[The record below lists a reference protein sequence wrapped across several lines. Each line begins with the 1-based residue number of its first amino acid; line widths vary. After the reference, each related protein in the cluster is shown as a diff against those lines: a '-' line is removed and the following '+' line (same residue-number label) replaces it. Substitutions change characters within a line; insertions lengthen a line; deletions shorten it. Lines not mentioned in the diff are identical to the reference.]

1 MRRIVLL
8 AVLVAAACS
17 TGPSGGAPTADEVRR
32 IAGDFSAVVAAVDEA
47 WNSES
52 VEAIRQVY
60 TEDVVHHDDTTL
72 NHIEGIDGVTA
83 MAATIFS
90 SVAEFTAQST
100 SPVYIGRDA
109 AVGVAGTEGVF
120 GVLGATEEGPLLEID
135 LLEIRE
141 GRVAYWTLF
150 YFGEQFGAP
159 GSLPAEYAAAW
170 SSGDPEAVGRLYAP
184 TAVRVDSLFGEQA
197 EGREAIEDAAAA
209 FFERHPAA
217 GWELELPFGDRGQF
231 TEPAPRGGIYG
242 IRVTG
247 TDGEPCVV
255 MAAVVVDTTE
265 EGIVAESLY
274 YEADSLLACGWA
286 D

>member
-1 MRRIVLL
+1 MRRIGLL
-8 AVLVAAACS
+8 ALLVAAACS
-17 TGPSGGAPTADEVRR
+17 TGTSREAPTADEVRR
-32 IAGDFSAVVAAVDEA
+32 IAADFAAVVAAVDEA
-47 WNSES
+47 WNSKS

-90 SVAEFTAQST
+90 SVAESAQST
-100 SPVYIGRDA
+100 SPLYIGRDA

-150 YFGEQFGAP
+150 YFGEQFGTP

-170 SSGDPEAVGRLYAP
+170 SSGDPEAVGRLYAS
-184 TAVRVDSLFGEQA
+184 TAVRVDGLFGEQA

-209 FFERHPAA
+209 FFERHPA
-217 GWELELPFGDRGQF
+217 GVWELELPFGDRGQF
-231 TEPAPRGGIYG
+231 TEPAPRGGTYG
-242 IRVTG
+242 IRVAG

-255 MAAVVVDTTE
+255 TAAVVVDATE

>member
-1 MRRIVLL
+1 MRRIGLL
-8 AVLVAAACS
+8 ALLVVAACS
-17 TGPSGGAPTADEVRR
+17 AGASRETPAADEVRR
-32 IAGDFSAVVAAVDEA
+32 IAGDFAAVVAAVDEA
-47 WNSES
+47 WNSKS
-52 VEAIRQVY
+52 VEAMRMVY

-72 NHIEGIDGVTA
+72 NHIEGIDGVMA

-90 SVAEFTAQST
+90 SVSEFTGQLT

-150 YFGEQFGAP
+150 YFDERFGAA

-170 SSGDPEAVGRLYAP
+170 SSGDPQAVGRLYAP
-184 TAVRVDSLFGEQA
+184 TAVRVDSLFSEQA
-197 EGREAIEDAAAA
+197 EGREAIADAAAA

-217 GWELELPFGDRGQF
+217 SWELVLPFGDRGQF
-231 TEPAPRGGIYG
+231 TEPAPRGGTYG
-242 IRVTG
+242 IRVAG
-247 TDGEPCVV
+247 SDGEACVV
-255 MAAVVVDTTE
+255 MAAVVVDAAE

-274 YEADSLLACGWA
+274 YEADSLLTCGWA